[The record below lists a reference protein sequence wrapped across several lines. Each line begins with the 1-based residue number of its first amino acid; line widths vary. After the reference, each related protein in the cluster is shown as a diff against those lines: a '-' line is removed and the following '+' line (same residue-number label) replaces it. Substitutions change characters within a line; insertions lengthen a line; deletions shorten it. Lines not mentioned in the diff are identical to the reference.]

1 MGQRFIIKR
10 TARVMLVVLTVFVAY
25 QLYNNSLHARQKESG
40 KHHIVLGNVDRK
52 QKDARLVHELSETLD
67 KISSS
72 KEFYSVMTHN
82 STTMGTISVLYSEK
96 AVTDMIQ
103 AIKKEAAKTLKT
115 PQEKCERRLP
125 QCLIIGNFKC
135 GTRELIDFMSLHP
148 RIEIRD
154 TPFYEVSFFDRN
166 YGKGLEWYRKNMPC
180 SFSDQIT
187 VEKSPNYLHDVNAPS
202 RIHRMNSSI
211 KLIALVRE
219 PVSRAISW
227 FTFQKSRMEQFHY
240 NLDEC
245 VFKKSS
251 SDINMGCRGI
261 KESIYDDG
269 IRRYLK
275 VFDKSQIKIIEAE
288 RFKRSPYEVLRELE
302 EYLNIEHV
310 IKPDN
315 FVYIE
320 QKGVFC
326 LSKNKDSQN
335 VSCYGDRRGRTNT
348 EGKNRITY
356 SDSTLRKL
364 KSFFKPHNDAFFKLI
379 NTTFNW

>member
-10 TARVMLVVLTVFVAY
+10 TSRVVLVVLTVLVVY
-25 QLYNNSLHARQKESG
+25 QLYNMSLHVRQGESG
-40 KHHIVLGNVDRK
+40 KHIFLGNVDRK
-52 QKDARLVHELSETLD
+52 QNFGGLVHELSETLD
-67 KISSS
+67 KRPAS
-72 KEFYSVMTHN
+72 KEFYSVMAHN
-82 STTMGTISVLYSEK
+82 STTKNVLYSES

-135 GTRELIDFMSLHP
+135 GTRELIDFMSMHQ
-148 RIEIRD
+148 RIEIRN

-211 KLIALVRE
+211 KLIALIRE
-219 PVSRAISW
+219 PVARAISW

-245 VFKKSS
+245 VFKKPSG
-251 SDINMGCRGI
+251 DINMACRGI

-269 IRRYLK
+269 IRRYLNF
-275 VFDKSQIKIIEAE
+275 FDKSQIKIIEAE
-288 RFKRSPYEVLRELE
+288 RFKRAPYEVLGEIE

-326 LSKNKDSQN
+326 LSKNKNSQN
-335 VSCYGDRRGRTNT
+335 VSCFGDRRGRTNT
-348 EGKNRITY
+348 EGKNKITY

-379 NTTFNW
+379 NKTFNW